1 MASILLLNF
10 NLTEVFSQV
19 LKSFIK
25 HPPPPALQG
34 LINFISITFGGGGVG
49 LNRPGGIFEMG
60 VLFFLAKDLG
70 FSSSERTSIQS
81 GKPQVREVGDHAAM
95 PKRGGGAC

>member
-25 HPPPPALQG
+25 HPPPPPSRDL
-34 LINFISITFGGGGVG
+34 SILFQSHLGGGGVG